1 MAYQK
6 KESELLRIIKKYTE
20 GKATAEEIHFLN
32 LYYENFENQPE
43 LLESKSEEERT
54 AIGEDMR
61 VKIMERT
68 VFQQNEKG
76 KVISIVSK
84 NWYKVAAVASVIL
97 LLFVGMYFLKPTR
110 SKEIAKNIA
119 PVKPLKN
126 DVAPG
131 GNKAILTLADG
142 STIVLDSLEN
152 GSVAQQGNSKIIKLN
167 DGKLA
172 YEVAR
177 GGKQKTQ
184 KVAYNTVST
193 PRGGQYQL
201 TLSDGSKVWL
211 NAASSI
217 TFPTAFTG
225 NKREVSITGEAYF
238 EVAHNALMPFDVK
251 VGNIKVKVLG
261 THFNVNAY
269 DDEDAIKTTLLQ
281 GSVKVS
287 KGNEDILIVPGE
299 QARVNKASAKIT
311 VKKNI
316 DLEEVV
322 AWKNGLFQFDQAGIK
337 TIMRQIARWYD
348 IDVEFEGGLPDKK
361 YDGKIYRNV
370 NASQVLK
377 ILEEGGIHF
386 KIENKKVIVSP
397 R

>member
-1 MAYQK
+1 
-6 KESELLRIIKKYTE
+6 
-20 GKATAEEIHFLN
+20 
-32 LYYENFENQPE
+32 
-43 LLESKSEEERT
+43 
-54 AIGEDMR
+54 
-61 VKIMERT
+61 
-68 VFQQNEKG
+68 
-76 KVISIVSK
+76 
-84 NWYKVAAVASVIL
+84 
-97 LLFVGMYFLKPTR
+97 
-110 SKEIAKNIA
+110 
-119 PVKPLKN
+119 
-126 DVAPG
+126 
-131 GNKAILTLADG
+131 
-142 STIVLDSLEN
+142 
-152 GSVAQQGNSKIIKLN
+152 
-167 DGKLA
+167 
-172 YEVAR
+172 
-177 GGKQKTQ
+177 
-184 KVAYNTVST
+184 
-193 PRGGQYQL
+193 
-201 TLSDGSKVWL
+201 
-211 NAASSI
+211 
-217 TFPTAFTG
+217 
-225 NKREVSITGEAYF
+225 VSITGEAYF

-299 QARVNKASAKIT
+299 QVRVNKASAKIT

-348 IDVEFEGGLPDKK
+348 IDVEFEDGLPDKK

>member
-97 LLFVGMYFLKPTR
+97 LLFVGMYFFKPAR

-299 QARVNKASAKIT
+299 QVRVNKASAKIT

-348 IDVEFEGGLPDKK
+348 IDVEFEDGLPDKK

>member
-119 PVKPLKN
+119 PVKPFKN

>member
-97 LLFVGMYFLKPTR
+97 LLFVGMYFFKPAR

-201 TLSDGSKVWL
+201 TLSDGSQVWL

-348 IDVEFEGGLPDKK
+348 IDVEFEDGLPDKK